1 MSINI
6 FLRENLSKI
15 AKNSLYIAPDIP
27 EKKVNGAVKAF
38 NYSGD
43 VSNIIALFDDT
54 LFGSGKTGILFT
66 GKQMIYKEDFE
77 DPVVFDY
84 EEIQNFAEVE
94 LITDP
99 KKDKKEKRLSISKKG
114 GSVSNIR
121 LICSSDIHYDIFA
134 SVMNEAIS
142 QFDEFKEE
150 RQLVPIE
157 MMDEALKTAYV
168 QVLVNMAF
176 DNDRVIDDK
185 ELAEILLLM
194 SRIEISAQS
203 RMTIRSYMADYDNRL
218 PLSELLDTIKNTE
231 PGGQLKTIHISLV
244 KDLINAYVIVNEIR
258 GDISLEGIKGFEFL
272 NKNRQ
277 SLLVSDDEID
287 LIIKAIDSDRKI
299 LNDDLTDDQI
309 TSMLKDVSAK
319 AAAIGAPIA
328 AIYLSGSVIGMS
340 AAGITSGLSALGLG
354 GVFGLSGMVTGIG
367 VAVLI
372 GVSAYSGVRK
382 LTGADE
388 LGKSKKREMMLN
400 MVIKLTQKTVSQLI
414 EDINAI
420 TLELNHVI
428 DNQDLLKQKIGYLK
442 QLVSSGNVLNEKS
455 ENAQSKATKL
465 RCALY
470 LDETKL
476 KQLTQDATKSEYF
489 DFIRSFYEEVE
500 VVNLDNK
507 EKSTEMRLKVKKGIP
522 NIELEKLANAFEVI
536 GYFDVASV
544 VSGKIKGLFG
554 G

>member
-15 AKNSLYIAPDIP
+15 AKNSLYISPDIP

-54 LFGSGKTGILFT
+54 LFGSGKTGIIFT

-77 DPVVFDY
+77 NPVVFDY
-84 EEIQNFAEVE
+84 EDIQNFSEVE
-94 LITDP
+94 IITDP
-99 KKDKKEKRLSISKKG
+99 KKDKKEKRLSISKKD
-114 GSVSNIR
+114 GSMSNIR

-134 SVMNEAIS
+134 SVMNEEIS

-157 MMDEALKTAYV
+157 MMDETLKTAYV

-176 DNDRVIDDK
+176 DNDRMIDDK

-203 RMTIRSYMADYDNRL
+203 RMKVRSYMADYDNRL

-244 KDLINAYVIVNEIR
+244 KDLINAYVIVNEIN
-258 GDISLEGIKGFEFL
+258 GDISFESIKGFEFL

-354 GVFGLSGMVTGIG
+354 GAFGL
-367 VAVLI
+367 
-372 GVSAYSGVRK
+372 
-382 LTGADE
+382 
-388 LGKSKKREMMLN
+388 
-400 MVIKLTQKTVSQLI
+400 
-414 EDINAI
+414 
-420 TLELNHVI
+420 
-428 DNQDLLKQKIGYLK
+428 
-442 QLVSSGNVLNEKS
+442 
-455 ENAQSKATKL
+455 
-465 RCALY
+465 
-470 LDETKL
+470 
-476 KQLTQDATKSEYF
+476 
-489 DFIRSFYEEVE
+489 
-500 VVNLDNK
+500 
-507 EKSTEMRLKVKKGIP
+507 
-522 NIELEKLANAFEVI
+522 
-536 GYFDVASV
+536 
-544 VSGKIKGLFG
+544 
-554 G
+554 